1 MIEYN
6 IMSPSGKVCVDYYDY
21 DTALKIYNENKELW
35 KGYNKITEHVY
46 FMRYDANNR
55 CTHQGFIKDEDF
67 LTICKPTKCWEMW

>member
-35 KGYNKITEHVY
+35 KGYNKITVSNLLY
-46 FMRYDANNR
+46 VLGSICFLAGTLWNM
-55 CTHQGFIKDEDF
+55 IK
-67 LTICKPTKCWEMW
+67 